1 MRHVLILALALVPT
15 LAQAQTASDSSL
27 SDNRFQIER
36 QGDSIIRL
44 DTKTGAIS
52 TCTES
57 GGTLDCKMSAD
68 ERAALQAEIDR
79 LATEVETL
87 KAGTASAQAPSTGLS
102 KDGKELTLKL
112 PTEAE
117 VKEALSFLEDMFN
130 RAVSAVRDLV
140 NGNA

>member
-1 MRHVLILALALVPT
+1 MRHIFILALALLPAA
-15 LAQAQTASDSSL
+15 AQAQTAADSSL
-27 SDNRFQIER
+27 SDNRFQLER
-36 QGDSIIRL
+36 QGDNIVRL
-44 DTKTGAIS
+44 DKKTGAIS

-57 GGTLDCKMSAD
+57 GGTLDCRMSAD

-87 KAGTASAQAPSTGLS
+87 KTGTVSAEGPSTGLS

-117 VKEALSFLEDMFN
+117 VKEALIFLEDMFN

>member
-1 MRHVLILALALVPT
+1 MRHFFILALALLPAA
-15 LAQAQTASDSSL
+15 AQAQTATDSSL
-27 SDNRFQIER
+27 SDNRFEIER

-57 GGTLDCKMSAD
+57 GSTLDCKMSAD
-68 ERAALQAEIDR
+68 ERAALEAEIDR
-79 LATEVETL
+79 LATEVEAL
-87 KAGTASAQAPSTGLS
+87 KTRTASAQAPSTGLS
-102 KDGKELTLKL
+102 DDGKELTLKL

-117 VKEALSFLEDMFN
+117 VKEALTFLENMFN